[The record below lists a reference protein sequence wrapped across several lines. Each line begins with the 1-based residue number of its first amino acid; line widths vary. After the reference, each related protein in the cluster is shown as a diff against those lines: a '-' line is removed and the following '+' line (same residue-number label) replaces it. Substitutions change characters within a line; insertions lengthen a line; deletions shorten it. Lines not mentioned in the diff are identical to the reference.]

1 MSGSAER
8 DRLLDLVA
16 DHVLEHGT
24 STLSLSGIARA
35 VGSNNRMLLYYFV
48 RKEDLLDEACQRAV
62 RRFPV
67 VGGAL
72 DLLRTDD
79 HLPDDDL
86 AERLQRTWAA
96 ITHPD
101 NLPFLRLF
109 FERYGSALRD
119 PAENTGYLDRM
130 GLSGWPT
137 EIAEILRVQGVEPT
151 AARRAGL
158 EVVALWRGLQL
169 ALLAG
174 VPAAELDEVHR
185 AAVTRLAADP
195 ALGGRNRVAPQS

>member
-1 MSGSAER
+1 MSGSTER
-8 DRLLDLVA
+8 GRLLDLVA

-24 STLSLSGIARA
+24 SGQSLSGIARA
-35 VGSNNRMLLYYFV
+35 VGSNNRMLLYYFG

-62 RRFPV
+62 HRFPV
-67 VGGAL
+67 VQGAL

-79 HLPDDDL
+79 DL
-86 AERLQRTWAA
+86 AERLQAAWAA

-109 FERYGSALRD
+109 FDRYGSALRD
-119 PAENTGYLDRM
+119 PGENSGYLDRM

-137 EIAEILRVQGVEPT
+137 EIAGILQAQGLEPRD
-151 AARRAGL
+151 ARRVGL

-185 AAVTRLAADP
+185 HAVRRLAAEHP
-195 ALGGRNRVAPQS
+195 AGRGRNELAPQS